1 MYNRWSNFVQMKQ
14 VTISELRRNLAQYL
28 DEALAT
34 GEPLVIRRKQGRLVL
49 RSEPAGSDQAS
60 RAERMKAYFAAG
72 SDLVPET
79 LTIEEARGLTLAYSL
94 PSDFPRAAD

>member
-1 MYNRWSNFVQMKQ
+1 
-14 VTISELRRNLAQYL
+14 
-28 DEALAT
+28 
-34 GEPLVIRRKQGRLVL
+34 
-49 RSEPAGSDQAS
+49 
-60 RAERMKAYFAAG
+60 MKAYFAAG

>member
-1 MYNRWSNFVQMKQ
+1 MKQ
-14 VTISELRRNLAQYL
+14 VTISELRRNLARYL
-28 DEALAT
+28 DEAVAT
-34 GEPLVIRRKQGRLVL
+34 GEPLIIRRKQGRLVL
-49 RSEPAGSDQAS
+49 RSEPAGGDQAS

-79 LTIEEARGLTLAYSL
+79 LTIEEARQLTLAYSL

>member
-1 MYNRWSNFVQMKQ
+1 MYTIKSQLVQMKQ

-28 DEALAT
+28 DEAVAT

-49 RSEPAGSDQAS
+49 RSEPAGIEQSS

-72 SDLVPET
+72 SDLISET
-79 LTIEEARGLTLAYSL
+79 LTIEEARQLTLAYSL
-94 PSDFPRAAD
+94 PSDLPLAAD